1 VWENSNRL
9 YEGQHGFIPG
19 YSCEGHIITVC
30 LDISDSLDEA
40 SSVGAV
46 LIDISKAFDRVP
58 HYRLLKKIVDSGVDP
73 MLVVWIREIV
83 LGRSQKV
90 RLGGKYL
97 MKSK

>member
-1 VWENSNRL
+1 VWEYSDWL
-9 YEGQHGFIPG
+9 YEGQHGFRPG
-19 YSCEGHIITVC
+19 YSCEGHKITVC

-46 LIDISKAFDRVP
+46 LIDFSKAFLRVP
-58 HYRLLKKIVDSGVDP
+58 HYRLLKKIIDSGVDT

-83 LGRSQKV
+83 LGRSQRV
-90 RLGGKYL
+90 RVGGKCL